1 MADVFLHIGLA
12 KTGTTTIQ
20 AALDARVDPLAAAGV
35 LFAGGSHRAQRLAAY
50 DLLGQ
55 RVEGDDRDV
64 VAGAF
69 GRVADEIAAFTGRR
83 VVVSEEEL
91 SHARPRHVRRLTRRL
106 GPHRVFVVIT
116 VRDLARTLV
125 SSWQQ
130 SVVQGGTTPWNE
142 FIASVRDEDVAT
154 APSDGLAFWL
164 RQDLLRVID
173 TWTTVVP
180 TDRIRIVTVPPPGS
194 GEHVL
199 LDRFAAATGLPP
211 DVWGA
216 EPVSPRNVSLGAA
229 ELELVRR
236 LNQATS
242 GRLTIAQYRFVM
254 EAGLRPRWHVQHPR
268 PLRLPAEHLPW
279 ARERGERLAAELRSR
294 GHPVVGDLSDLVP
307 GPATCGDRPD
317 RGHPRR
323 RAAGGGGGGRGRPGP
338 RPRRPLQAV
347 PTGVLRTAG
356 ALAVPRGGHGQL
368 EPGGRV
374 LGEEGRPPR
383 CRPAPGARLGRAHLR
398 AADLA
403 CPVWRLS
410 HGQAP

>member
-20 AALDARVDPLAAAGV
+20 AALDARVDLLAAAGV

-55 RVEGDDRDV
+55 RIEGDDRDV
-64 VAGAF
+64 VPGAF

-91 SHARPRHVRRLTRRL
+91 SHARPRHVRRLTRQL

-130 SVVQGGTTPWNE
+130 SVVQGGTTPWSE

-164 RQDLLRVID
+164 RQDLIRVID

-180 TDRIRIVTVPPPGS
+180 SDRIRIVTVPPPGS

-199 LDRFAAATGLPP
+199 LDRFAAATGLPQ

-216 EPVSPRNVSLGAA
+216 EPVRPRNVSLGAA

-236 LNQATS
+236 LNHATS

-279 ARERGERLAAELRSR
+279 ARERGERLAAELGSR

-307 GPATCGDRPD
+307 GPATCGAGPTAVIPD
-317 RGHPRR
+317 DELLVVAEAAVAALALAHGALFKRYRRSFFERQGRWPSPAEVMGSSSRAVGFWARKAALRGADQHRVLAWAARTYVRR
-323 RAAGGGGGGRGRPGP
+323 TSRGRPG
-338 RPRRPLQAV
+338 A
-347 PTGVLRTAG
+347 
-356 ALAVPRGGHGQL
+356 
-368 EPGGRV
+368 
-374 LGEEGRPPR
+374 
-383 CRPAPGARLGRAHLR
+383 
-398 AADLA
+398 
-403 CPVWRLS
+403 
-410 HGQAP
+410 

>member
-20 AALDARVDPLAAAGV
+20 AALEARVDQLAAAGV

-55 RVEGDDRDV
+55 RIEGDDRDV
-64 VAGAF
+64 VPGAF

-279 ARERGERLAAELRSR
+279 ARERGERLAADLRSR

-307 GPATCGDRPD
+307 GPATCGADPNAVIPD
-317 RGHPRR
+317 GELLVVAE
-323 RAAGGGGGGRGRPGP
+323 AAVAA
-338 RPRRPLQAV
+338 LA
-347 PTGVLRTAG
+347 LAHG
-356 ALAVPRGGHGQL
+356 ALFKRYRRSFFERQGRWPSPAEVMGSSSRAVGFWARKAALRGADQH
-368 EPGGRV
+368 RV
-374 LGEEGRPPR
+374 LAWAARTYVR
-383 CRPAPGARLGRAHLR
+383 QTSRVRSGA
-398 AADLA
+398 
-403 CPVWRLS
+403 
-410 HGQAP
+410 

>member
-20 AALDARVDPLAAAGV
+20 AALEARVDQLAAAGV

-55 RVEGDDRDV
+55 RIEGDDRDV
-64 VAGAF
+64 VPGAF

-216 EPVSPRNVSLGAA
+216 EPVRPRNVSLGAA

-279 ARERGERLAAELRSR
+279 ARERGERLAADLRSR

-307 GPATCGDRPD
+307 GPATCGADPNAVIPD
-317 RGHPRR
+317 DELLVVAE
-323 RAAGGGGGGRGRPGP
+323 AAVAA
-338 RPRRPLQAV
+338 LA
-347 PTGVLRTAG
+347 LAHG
-356 ALAVPRGGHGQL
+356 ALFKRYRRSFFERQGRWPSPAEVMGSSSRAVGFWARKAALRGADQH
-368 EPGGRV
+368 RV
-374 LGEEGRPPR
+374 LAWAARTYVR
-383 CRPAPGARLGRAHLR
+383 RTSRVRSGA
-398 AADLA
+398 
-403 CPVWRLS
+403 
-410 HGQAP
+410 

>member
-20 AALDARVDPLAAAGV
+20 AALEARVDQLAAAGV

-55 RVEGDDRDV
+55 RIEGDDRDV
-64 VAGAF
+64 VPGAF

-199 LDRFAAATGLPP
+199 LDRFAAATRLPP

-216 EPVSPRNVSLGAA
+216 EPVRPRNVSLGAA

-279 ARERGERLAAELRSR
+279 ARERGERLAADLRSR

-307 GPATCGDRPD
+307 GPATCGADPNAVIPD
-317 RGHPRR
+317 GELLVVAE
-323 RAAGGGGGGRGRPGP
+323 AAVAA
-338 RPRRPLQAV
+338 LA
-347 PTGVLRTAG
+347 LAHG
-356 ALAVPRGGHGQL
+356 ALFKRYRRSFFERQGRWPSPAEVMGSSSRAVGFWARKAALRGADQH
-368 EPGGRV
+368 RV
-374 LGEEGRPPR
+374 LAWAARTYVR
-383 CRPAPGARLGRAHLR
+383 QTSRVRSGA
-398 AADLA
+398 
-403 CPVWRLS
+403 
-410 HGQAP
+410 